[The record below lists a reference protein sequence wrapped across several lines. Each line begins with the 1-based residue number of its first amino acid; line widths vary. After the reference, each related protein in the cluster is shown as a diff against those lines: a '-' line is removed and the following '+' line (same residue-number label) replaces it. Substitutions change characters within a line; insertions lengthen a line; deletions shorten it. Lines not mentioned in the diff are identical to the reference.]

1 MAAKELIK
9 NLIATEEAPI
19 GLLNA
24 VRRIGGIDNMV
35 ESDAE
40 RLIKRFKVEPK
51 KSDPEEV
58 AYKEYRE
65 LQRKY
70 NFYLSLKGEVGEA
83 HDFGEMCSY
92 DASNDVE
99 NVKIYNSKLADIGK
113 RMEELKPLA
122 SRHAKFLNLPL

>member
-19 GLLNA
+19 SLLNA
-24 VRRIGGIDNMV
+24 IRRIGGIDNML

-40 RLIKRFKVEPK
+40 RLVKRFKVEPK

-70 NFYLSLKGEVGEA
+70 DFYLSLKGEVGEA
-83 HDFGEMCSY
+83 HNFGEMCSY
-92 DASNDVE
+92 DTANDVE
-99 NVKIYNSKLADIGK
+99 NVKTYNSKLADTSK
-113 RMEELKPLA
+113 RMEQLKPLA
-122 SRHAKFLNLPL
+122 SRHAKFLNLSL

>member
-9 NLIATEEAPI
+9 NLIAAEEASI
-19 GLLNA
+19 NLLSA
-24 VRRIGGIDNMV
+24 IRRMGGIDRLTEEN
-35 ESDAE
+35 AE
-40 RLIKRFKVEPK
+40 KLVKRFKVEPK

-83 HDFGEMCSY
+83 HNFGEMCGY
-92 DASNDVE
+92 DGANDVE
-99 NVKIYNSKLADIGK
+99 NVKTYNAKLKDISK
-113 RMEELKPLA
+113 RMEQLKPLA
-122 SRHAKFLNLPL
+122 SRHAKFLNLSL

>member
-19 GLLNA
+19 SLLNA
-24 VRRIGGIDNMV
+24 IRRIGGIDRLT
-35 ESDAE
+35 EAE
-40 RLIKRFKVEPK
+40 AEKLIKRFKVEPK
-51 KSDPEEV
+51 KLDPEEV

-83 HDFGEMCSY
+83 HNFGEMCSY
-92 DASNDVE
+92 DAANDVE
-99 NVKIYNSKLADIGK
+99 NVKMYNAKLKEIGK

-122 SRHAKFLNLPL
+122 SRHAKFLNLSL